1 MKKWFGFAATLV
13 LLAVGC
19 GNKQQAE
26 EAYKIIVDD
35 YANIML
41 RQDLD
46 SAEYDGALSAVN
58 SYLQKPDA
66 ETLQA
71 ARTKVQKTVSSMEE
85 ASAEITSY
93 TMEKGF
99 SDTLKEYGIEPEEYL
114 MNADARADEL
124 ADYVS
129 TLKVLDEF
137 LSYEETGDLTRDAL
151 RMEYQMT
158 AETQDILRSYNY
170 CGINY
175 WFAGWGEEEVSYVKR
190 KVHDHL
196 QSFSAEQETWK
207 DDRDAVEQR
216 MTAYMNELEDVMEEW
231 ADYLGDYQE
240 EIYQIQKDLESEE

>member
-1 MKKWFGFAATLV
+1 
-13 LLAVGC
+13 
-19 GNKQQAE
+19 
-26 EAYKIIVDD
+26 
-35 YANIML
+35 
-41 RQDLD
+41 
-46 SAEYDGALSAVN
+46 
-58 SYLQKPDA
+58 
-66 ETLQA
+66 
-71 ARTKVQKTVSSMEE
+71 
-85 ASAEITSY
+85 
-93 TMEKGF
+93 
-99 SDTLKEYGIEPEEYL
+99 

-216 MTAYMNELEDVMEEW
+216 MTAYMNELEDLMEEW